1 MAFQKK
7 ASTFETE
14 KMAGFLPL
22 VSLIIPVYNAE
33 KFIGRCLEKLMNQYY
48 PKENLE
54 IIVVDNASTDN
65 SASIIKSFNVK
76 YSFCPKKG
84 PSSARNQGINEA
96 NGEYLLFIDSDC
108 LADRFLVFN
117 HIQMHLKLEQSYPL
131 IKVVGGGISGFN
143 ANFWAVCDD
152 LCSWYLYHP
161 ALKPKV
167 VATYHPT
174 ANLSIA
180 KIIINEIG
188 MFDEE
193 HLIAEDVLFCNKLIT
208 KGYLI
213 YFEPKAKVQHIN
225 RTSFKSFL
233 MHAKQWAQCD
243 QMLKRMDEQKGL
255 SIQSKVLVLLKYLNY
270 YFWKIAKI
278 IYYCLKSGRLYVI
291 FFIPFII
298 VNKTYFGYHK
308 LKYGRVF

>member
-1 MAFQKK
+1 MAFHKK

-14 KMAGFLPL
+14 KMPGFLPL
-22 VSLIIPVYNAE
+22 VSVIIPVYNAE
-33 KFIGRCLEKLMNQYY
+33 KFIARCLEKLMDQYY

-54 IIVVDNASTDN
+54 IIVVDNASTDS
-65 SASIIKSFNVK
+65 SASIIKTFNVK
-76 YSFCPKKG
+76 YVFCSTKG
-84 PSSARNQGINEA
+84 PSSARNLGISEA
-96 NGEYLLFIDSDC
+96 KGEYLLFIDSDC

-117 HIQMHLKLEQSYPL
+117 HIQTHLKLEQSYPS
-131 IKVVGGGISGFN
+131 IKAVGGGISGYN

-152 LCSWYLYHP
+152 FCSWYLYHP
-161 ALKPKV
+161 ALKPKIV
-167 VATYHPT
+167 TTYHPA
-174 ANLSIA
+174 ANFSISR
-180 KIIINEIG
+180 KIINEIG

-193 HLIAEDVLFCNKLIT
+193 HLIAEDVLFCNKLIN

-233 MHAKQWAQCD
+233 AHAKQWAQCD
-243 QMLKRMDEQKGL
+243 QMLKKVDGRNGL
-255 SIQSKVLVLLKYLNY
+255 SIQNKVTVLLQYLY
-270 YFWKIAKI
+270 CYFWKIIRI
-278 IYYCLKSGRLYVI
+278 IYYCLKSGRFYVI